1 MGRSVSLSSVGVA
14 TAGTLDAARS
24 LIRVGSRNYQ
34 QGDDREVAG
43 TGRGEGESQLAQCAE
58 NCGDGQRRPASPR
71 GSGNQRSSLLM
82 PGKPCIVAG
91 QGVARPDADRR
102 IASKLAVPRHRRE
115 KSCHQSYDQQPENER
130 NDTYWIH
137 LPSVLRGLLEKPFY
151 QSRF

>member
-1 MGRSVSLSSVGVA
+1 
-14 TAGTLDAARS
+14 
-24 LIRVGSRNYQ
+24 
-34 QGDDREVAG
+34 
-43 TGRGEGESQLAQCAE
+43 
-58 NCGDGQRRPASPR
+58 
-71 GSGNQRSSLLM
+71 
-82 PGKPCIVAG
+82 KPCIVAG

-151 QSRF
+151 QSRFQPIVPRALTIRARKKRRGLGFRIGSDVIRRSYEAHPPGFGHVRWVEDDVVCPS